1 MKIRLSRRSA
11 VVAVSVA
18 AVAGAAAIIAPPAF
32 SAQESSV
39 SIVNAGSANAVA
51 DRYIVAFKSQGQ
63 GIASVSASATSLT
76 QRYGGQIR
84 HTYDAGLNGY
94 SARMSA
100 AEAAKVAKDPSVAY
114 VQQVT
119 TMVLTDTQTNP
130 PNWGDD
136 RIDQANLPLD
146 RSFTYPSNPGQGVR
160 VYIMDSGINANH
172 QEFSGRMAAGY
183 DFVDGDSSPTD
194 CHGHGTHV
202 AGTAAGTTYG
212 VAKKATISAVR
223 VLNCQGSGANDDIIA
238 GINWIRNNAVKPA
251 VVNYSIGCQQR
262 CTDNSLDNAVKS
274 LVASGVQWVQAAGNS
289 SDDACYYSP
298 QRVPEAINVGNT
310 NSSDARNS
318 TSNYG
323 SCLDIFAPGTS
334 IISAS
339 YSSNTGT
346 ATMTGTSMASPH
358 TAGAAA
364 VYLGKNPSATSAQ
377 VQTALV
383 NNAGTNKLSSI
394 GTGSPNRLL
403 NISFLNGGTTPGDV
417 SVANPGNQTA
427 TVGQPFSVNNSAS
440 GGTSPYTW
448 SATGLP
454 AGLSISSSTGTI
466 SGTPTAAATAN
477 VTVTARDSAGKTGTA
492 SFTITV
498 GTTGGSCGPVTNSA
512 DYTIRDNATVSS
524 PVTVAN
530 CTGRASA
537 TATVAVNIVHTY
549 IGDLVVTLVAPDG
562 STYVL
567 HNRAGGSAD
576 NINRSYTVNLSS
588 ENKNGTW
595 NLRVSDQYVNDTGYI
610 NSWTLTP

>member
-18 AVAGAAAIIAPPAF
+18 AVAGAAVVVAPPLLAAQD
-32 SAQESSV
+32 SAV
-39 SIVNAGSANAVA
+39 AIVNAGSADAVA

-94 SARMSA
+94 SAKMSA
-100 AEAAKVAKDPSVAY
+100 AEAAKVAKDPAVAY

-119 TMVLTDTQTNP
+119 TMKLTDTQTNP

-136 RIDQANLPLD
+136 RIDQASLPLD

-262 CTDNSLDNAVKS
+262 CTDNSLDNAVKA

-298 QRVPEAINVGNT
+298 QRVPEAINVGNS
-310 NSSDARNS
+310 NSTDVRNS

-383 NNAGTNKLSSI
+383 NNSSANKLTSI

-403 NISFLNGGTTPGDV
+403 NISFLNTGTPGDV
-417 SVANPGNQTA
+417 TVANPGNQSA
-427 TVGQPFSVNNSAS
+427 TVGQAFNLTNSAT

-477 VTVTARDSAGKTGTA
+477 VTLSARDSAGKTGTA

-530 CTGRASA
+530 CTGQASA

-562 STYVL
+562 STYTL

-595 NLRVSDQYVNDTGYI
+595 NLRVADQYVNDTGYI
-610 NSWTLTP
+610 NSWTLTL